1 MKILNVAIVGGTHGN
16 ELTGAYL
23 VRRWSAYPDAI
34 SRPSFK
40 TQLFLANPKAVEQN
54 RRFIDEDLNRCF
66 RMNSLASTDRGTY
79 ESLRALYLNQMI
91 GPKGASKH
99 DAIFDLHTSTSNCG
113 VMLVLKDNNLI
124 NRQLAAYIQCQIPDT
139 KILYTP
145 PIQGDQPY
153 LTSICPY
160 GLIVEIG
167 PVPQGLL
174 RSDLITLT
182 DEVVKHGLDYL
193 HALNEGRQKAV
204 PDSVE
209 VFEFKEEVMFPKA
222 DDAIVGT
229 IHHSLQDR
237 DYEALHHGD
246 PMFECLDGSVI
257 AYEKQETVYPVFI
270 NEAAYYYKNVA
281 MSLCLKKTLLTAT
294 GLEPT

>member
-160 GLIVEIG
+160 GLTVEIG

-229 IHHSLQDR
+229 IHPSLQDR
-237 DYEALHHGD
+237 DYEALKYGD

-257 AYEKQETVYPVFI
+257 VYEKQETVYPVFI
-270 NEAAYYYKNVA
+270 NEAAYYYQHVA
-281 MSLCLKKTLLTAT
+281 MVLCLKKTLLTAT
-294 GLEPT
+294 GLELT